1 MSGISQ
7 KARAHPLINPKRFFA
22 RELLIFECIYPSWE
36 GTHFQSG
43 LKIGRSEAADFQ
55 PGASRIEND
64 KRFSTRSFVHWKSA
78 ASDRSIFNPN
88 WKWYFVLCFRD
99 AANSLESIRKNH
111 YNQWKWKLVYTFF
124 SFRAYTSQWHT
135 PLSEPKL
142 SIRIENCTLFSAFET
157 LQTHWNQ
164 WAKIITINEN
174 KK

>member
-99 AANSLESIRKNH
+99 TRASGRPGGRAGDRRPDERAGRRARGQTCALAGGKTWAGRNWKEGWKPNWMNWKNLNH
-111 YNQWKWKLVYTFF
+111 HHL
-124 SFRAYTSQWHT
+124 
-135 PLSEPKL
+135 
-142 SIRIENCTLFSAFET
+142 
-157 LQTHWNQ
+157 
-164 WAKIITINEN
+164 
-174 KK
+174 